1 MDHPAWTDAIENP
14 YLHGIHGP
22 VTGESEGEDLPV
34 EGELPAELFGAHLR
48 NGPNSVHAPKNQ
60 YHWFDGDGMVHGVYF
75 RDGSASYRSRFVKTA
90 GLADEAAKGES
101 IWPGVMGPFDF
112 DAPRHYLKDTGNTD
126 LIWHAGS
133 VLALWYLCGEPY
145 RLDPRTLET
154 LGVDDFGGKRTTT
167 VSAHPKR
174 DERTGELVW
183 FTLAEFE
190 PPYMTYGVLDEQGAL
205 VHQVPIDLP
214 GPRAPHDVTLTEQY
228 TILHGYALSNFIL

>member
-48 NGPNSVHAPKNQ
+48 NGPNSVHAPTNQ

-133 VLALWYLCGEPY
+133 GSSWAILYMI
-145 RLDPRTLET
+145 
-154 LGVDDFGGKRTTT
+154 VDGL
-167 VSAHPKR
+167 SP
-174 DERTGELVW
+174 DERVI
-183 FTLAEFE
+183 AEVKGLTRGL
-190 PPYMTYGVLDEQGAL
+190 PVTIVGGAGDE
-205 VHQVPIDLP
+205 
-214 GPRAPHDVTLTEQY
+214 
-228 TILHGYALSNFIL
+228 